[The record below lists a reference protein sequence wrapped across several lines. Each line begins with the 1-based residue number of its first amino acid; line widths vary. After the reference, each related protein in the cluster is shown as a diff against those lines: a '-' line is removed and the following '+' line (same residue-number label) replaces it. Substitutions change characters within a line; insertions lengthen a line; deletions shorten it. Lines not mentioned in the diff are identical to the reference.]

1 MKLSEIN
8 GLCGWL
14 ENNSIPETTPDGTN
28 RYPMIRASAMLRF
41 LARENHLLQLSL
53 EHCLS
58 QHKNELQKHKA
69 SGNGS

>member
-8 GLCGWL
+8 GICNWL
-14 ENNSIPETTPDGTN
+14 ENNSIPETMPDGTN

-41 LARENHLLQLSL
+41 LARENNLLQLSL

-58 QHKNELQKHKA
+58 MHKNELQKSKA
-69 SGNGS
+69 PRSGA